1 MKKSY
6 NIVTLVG
13 AIIGLG
19 IIGFAKDIVEW
30 KPQTSVVTVSY
41 EDIENIDAKTFAGE
55 NGCDLNIDIEPKV
68 GHYTGILTHHW
79 SEYTVSVNVEDK
91 TAPVIQK
98 KKDIKVVQGQEIKN
112 WNDYFEAK
120 DELDGGIEPTVSK
133 VDWNKVGTQKVE
145 VTAKDKSGNECK
157 ETLVVEITKKPKEET
172 TSTTV
177 NGVTTPQT
185 IGNVY
190 SYRSLGK
197 TTLSTKDFGK
207 DTAGLQSALDSTSSC
222 QVADYNTALKYVN
235 KLHQNYGVVASIVSG
250 RTKNGTV
257 TNVVFQTQNGN
268 NYNKKIDQLAHSIC
282 GTSGTTEELLSRI
295 CEYERTH
302 FTYVSGQNNVQTL
315 LSTNTGNCDSY
326 SRFMVDILARYGL
339 SATQIGQNG
348 HAWVQ
353 VNGYYSDPTFYATS
367 GGNSSYIVSNTIWN
381 DSQH

>member
-19 IIGFAKDIVEW
+19 IIGFAKDIVDW

-41 EDIENIDAKTFAGE
+41 EDIENIEAKTFAGE

-68 GHYTGILTHHW
+68 GHYTGTLTYHW
-79 SEYTVSVNVEDK
+79 SEYTVSVTVEDK

-157 ETLVVEITKKPKEET
+157 ETFVVEITKKPEDKKKEQT
-172 TSTTV
+172 TPTPV
-177 NGVTTPQT
+177 NGGITPQT
-185 IGNVY
+185 SGNMY

-207 DTAGLQSALDSTSSC
+207 DTTGLQSALDSNSSY

-235 KLHQNYGVVASIVSG
+235 TLYQNYGVVASIVSG
-250 RTKNGTV
+250 STKNGTV
-257 TNVVFQTQNGN
+257 TKVAFQTQNGD
-268 NYNKKIDQLAHSIC
+268 NYNKQIDQLAYSIC
-282 GTSGTTEELLSRI
+282 GNSGTLDQLLSRI
-295 CEYERTH
+295 CEYEKTH
-302 FTYVSGQNNVQTL
+302 FTYVSGQNNVETL
-315 LSTNTGNCDSY
+315 LNSKTGNCDSM

-339 SATQIGQNG
+339 TATQIGQNS

-367 GGNSSYIVSNTIWN
+367 GGNSSYIMSNIRN
-381 DSQH
+381 